1 MNMDDDLP
9 RDLAR
14 AYPEDPDHLRRLRD
28 RLAVGAQREGIL
40 DVAGARPCSTKCSA
54 PPWAQH
60 PSHLGQ
66 GALDF
71 EDLAVEDGGRLL
83 AELVDG
89 LAPQG
94 EVGDAREDL
103 ICVDAHEMRAAQ
115 RTCWR
120 WATMRPVRPPS
131 SASVVR

>member
-1 MNMDDDLP
+1 MIDADVVEGQL
-9 RDLAR
+9 
-14 AYPEDPDHLRRLRD
+14 
-28 RLAVGAQREGIL
+28 LAVEADVFDGHAAGGYPLGGELAAHRRGVHGADPIDVLRVVG
-40 DVAGARPCSTKCSA
+40 DVAAGSEP
-54 PPWAQH
+54 
-60 PSHLGQ
+60 
-66 GALDF
+66 DF
-71 EDLAVEDGGRLL
+71 EDLAVEGGGRLL

-120 WATMRPVRPPS
+120 WATTRPVRPPS